1 MKKGKIIFLISCFIF
16 ISVFLQAA
24 VIQTISNITMN
35 PLIPI
40 GGGNLQVNWDYTVSD
55 GYNNPSYFMVISTQ
69 PTLRNASSAEQ
80 WLVIDDGCLVA
91 SNPANEVTSGGCSL
105 GAHNGPNGVQTY
117 SASSIVFPLP
127 PETIDGGTFYGIIG
141 MRDYGAN
148 LWTGSYQVDMY
159 QSFTFSIPLPDASA
173 SLTKTAE
180 ASTVIPGGLV
190 LYTLNYNYVNSNSL
204 TITDMVPPNCTLQ
217 QISPGGTSSGTAAG
231 SALTWTLPA
240 VTKRK
245 SEKVWFLVSVDAAAA
260 PGTIINNSADWTLV
274 DTFSAST
281 SGTSNDTTVTVIRP
295 FAFSKSQQPAIAQM
309 GDTVTYTLSVSLTGY
324 SLKSYDTFDSNP
336 ITGFHAVSGGS
347 WSWMSD
353 GAGSGY
359 VYSPSQGAYPQYL
372 RDTPTDFCDGIVQAD
387 IYVGAGG
394 YEDGLIS
401 FRHSNTAPA
410 LSYGVG
416 ISGDHTPGDLYLQKT
431 NTGVAGPYSPAS
443 WHSNAISVSDSQW
456 YTVKVQVMSLSGNS
470 VGLWAKTWIKG
481 TAEPAAWM
489 LAVTDTA
496 NATYTQMP
504 GCGYVGFQGHP
515 DNFNYYDNL
524 KVISGNP
531 IASGAVIF
539 DTVPAEITYLDG
551 TGALAGVHD
560 AAVYDGVSSVV
571 SWLYPGLQT
580 DRADILMWSGVIN
593 SCGQITNTGAIK
605 ANDFNPIIN
614 SNSVMYDIPCGT
626 PSITPTITPTD
637 TITITVTPTITV
649 TSTMTMTVTLTM
661 TPTPIL
667 PVLVMSKSVAPSSA
681 ATGDTITYTIRASNA
696 AGLIAAD
703 NVIIWDTLPPKHTY
717 IAGGTYDAV
726 NRVVSF
732 STGTIPVGSYIDY
745 SFTAMLDDS
754 INKNEKFYNTAL
766 SNCDVAAYAFVS
778 NQTTLAAIV
787 PDLELKKDVTYPN
800 PTDGEAIIVFH
811 LSVRADVTIKIFTI
825 SGETIRK
832 IDGINGVK
840 GVNKTLWDG
849 LNDAGERVSSGVYI
863 YKIDA
868 VNGDEKKYVFGKMAV
883 MK

>member
-1 MKKGKIIFLISCFIF
+1 MKKALLT
-16 ISVFLQAA
+16 SVLSLLLSLPLSAA
-24 VIQTISNITMN
+24 ITGIDITMTPAN
-35 PLIPI
+35 PAPGDPVVVTLYYCANAYEAANFILAFTNTSTLRPDDSP
-40 GGGNLQVNWDYTVSD
+40 GQVYLVSSA
-55 GYNNPSYFMVISTQ
+55 GINNPSNATGGGYQVAQQSAAYCQTLTWNLTVPGSLEPGDTIYVIAAGRAYDVRYDSMD
-69 PTLRNASSAEQ
+69 SSDS
-80 WLVIDDGCLVA
+80 VSFTV
-91 SNPANEVTSGGCSL
+91 
-105 GAHNGPNGVQTY
+105 
-117 SASSIVFPLP
+117 PLP
-127 PETIDGGTFYGIIG
+127 P
-141 MRDYGAN
+141 
-148 LWTGSYQVDMY
+148 
-159 QSFTFSIPLPDASA
+159 ASA

-180 ASTVIPGGLV
+180 ATTVIPGGNV
-190 LYTLNYNYVNSNSL
+190 LYTLNYSYVNSNSL
-204 TITDMVPPNCTLQ
+204 VITDMVPPNCTLL
-217 QISPGGTSSGTAAG
+217 QISPGGTNSGTAAG
-231 SALTWTLPA
+231 SSLSWTLPA
-240 VTKRK
+240 TGKRK
-245 SEKVWFLVSVDAAAA
+245 SDIVWFLVNVDAALA
-260 PGTIINNSADWTLV
+260 PGATINNSAEWALT
-274 DTFSAST
+274 DTFSAVT
-281 SGTSNDTTVTVIRP
+281 NGISNDTTVTVIRP
-295 FAFSKSQQPAIAQM
+295 FAFIKSQQPVTAQM

-324 SLKSYDTFDSNP
+324 SLNFYDSFDTNP
-336 ITGFHAVSGGS
+336 ITGYHNIGGS

-359 VYSPSQGAYPQYL
+359 LYSPLQSSYPQYL
-372 RDTPTDFCDGIVQAD
+372 RDTPVDFCDGIVQGD
-387 IYVGAGG
+387 IYVGPGG
-394 YEDGLIS
+394 NEDGLIS
-401 FRHSNTAPA
+401 FRHSNTNPA
-410 LSYGVG
+410 LAYGIGV
-416 ISGDHTPGDLYLQKT
+416 SGDHLPGDLYLQKT
-431 NTGVAGPYSPAS
+431 NPGVALPYCPVT
-443 WHSNAISVSDSQW
+443 WCSNALSVSDSRW
-456 YTVKVQVMSLSGNS
+456 YTVKVQVNSLSGYS
-470 VGLWAKTWIKG
+470 TGIWAKAWAKG
-481 TAEPAAWM
+481 EPEPAAWM
-489 LAVTDTA
+489 IAVTDTA
-496 NATYTQMP
+496 NATYTQIP
-504 GCGYVGFQGHP
+504 ACGYVGFQGHP
-515 DNFNYYDNL
+515 DNYNYYDNL
-524 KVISGNP
+524 KVINGNP

-539 DTVPAEITYLDG
+539 DTVPAEITYIDG

-560 AAVYDGVSSVV
+560 AAVYDPVSGVV

-580 DRADILMWSGVIN
+580 DKADILIWSGVIN

-605 ANDFNPIIN
+605 ANDFNPIVN

-626 PSITPTITPTD
+626 PSITPTITPTS

-649 TSTMTMTVTLTM
+649 TATPTM

-681 ATGDTITYTIRASNA
+681 ATGDTITYTIRASNVT
-696 AGLIAAD
+696 GLIAAD

-732 STGTIPVGSYIDY
+732 STGTIPMGSYIDY

-766 SNCDVAAYAFVS
+766 SNCDAASSAFVS
-778 NQTTLAAIV
+778 NQTTLSAIV

>member
-1 MKKGKIIFLISCFIF
+1 MKKILCLLALLITLYAPVMAEVSNVTIVSVVPPSPNAGDLVTVNFTYDRTSDVWNQSFFL
-16 ISVFLQAA
+16 AA
-24 VIQTISNITMN
+24 VSTVGTFQSGSTLGQTFKVANGIVD
-35 PLIPI
+35 I
-40 GGGNLQVNWDYTVSD
+40 GGTGD
-55 GYNNPSYFMVISTQ
+55 GAI
-69 PTLRNASSAEQ
+69 
-80 WLVIDDGCLVA
+80 
-91 SNPANEVTSGGCSL
+91 
-105 GAHNGPNGVQTY
+105 
-117 SASSIVFPLP
+117 SASSGNGMGDGNGASLIASPASYTFHIPDTLEGGPYFILIGGKRDFVDSGSALPVSQANYPFTVPLP
-127 PETIDGGTFYGIIG
+127 P
-141 MRDYGAN
+141 
-148 LWTGSYQVDMY
+148 
-159 QSFTFSIPLPDASA
+159 ASA

-190 LYTLNYNYVNSNSL
+190 LYTLNYSYVNSNSL

-245 SEKVWFLVSVDAAAA
+245 SEKVWFLVSVDAAAV

-295 FAFSKSQQPAIAQM
+295 FAFNKSQQPATAQI

-336 ITGFHAVSGGS
+336 ITGFHPVSGGS

-359 VYSPSQGAYPQYL
+359 LYSPSQGAGSYPQYL

-431 NTGVAGPYSPAS
+431 NPGVAGPYSPAS